1 MDFRIPGDPRT
12 RQGPLP
18 GAHSLLKTIDLPAR
32 QMPPPRAT
40 PTAWPGRT
48 SLAGRIG
55 GRYPTSLKLL
65 LFYDYEYY
73 YYHQI
78 NEVG

>member
-1 MDFRIPGDPRT
+1 MEFRMRADPRC
-12 RQGPLP
+12 RQGPLL

-32 QMPPPRAT
+32 QMPASRAT

-55 GRYPTSLKLL
+55 GRYPTSLKLSL
-65 LFYDYEYY
+65 LSLLNSLI
-73 YYHQI
+73 H
-78 NEVG
+78 